1 MSDSL
6 RFEVPTALQYFT
18 SLVAEDEGF
27 ALLEAAVAVAQDEY
41 PQLDPQ
47 GVLSQ
52 VDALADRL
60 KRRIPADA
68 VVLQKLRFLNRYFF
82 QDLGFAGNVNNYY
95 DPRNSYLHEVLALR
109 RGIPITLALIYT
121 ELATQIGISAR
132 GVSFPGHFLVKLR
145 AGKGEVII
153 DPLTGQSLSRADLEE
168 RLLPYRRS
176 HGLTGDFEVPLGL
189 FLQAAT
195 PRDII
200 ARLLRNLKEIHRTAE
215 DWPRL
220 LAVCERLVV
229 LLPRAWDERR
239 DRGLVLAELGQDDV
253 AAHDLL
259 AYLEHLPQADDAAAL
274 RHRLDRLAGGRHGPL
289 H

>member
-6 RFEVPTALQYFT
+6 RFEVPTALQYFA

-27 ALLEAAVAVAQDEY
+27 ALLEAAIAVAQDEY
-41 PQLDPQ
+41 PRLDPQ
-47 GVLSQ
+47 GVLAQ

-68 VVLQKLRFLNRYFF
+68 AVLQKLRFLNRYFF
-82 QDLGFAGNVNNYY
+82 QDLGFAGNVNDYY
-95 DPRNSYLHEVLALR
+95 DPRNSYLHEVLNTR
-109 RGIPITLALIYT
+109 RGIPITLALLYT
-121 ELATQIGISAR
+121 ELATQIGLSAR

-145 AGKGEVII
+145 ATKGEVVI
-153 DPLTGQSLSRADLEE
+153 DPLSGRSLSREDLDE
-168 RLLPYRRS
+168 RLGPYRRAR
-176 HGLTGDFEVPLGL
+176 GLTGEFEVPLGL

-195 PRDII
+195 PRDVI

-220 LAVCERLVV
+220 LAVCDRLVV
-229 LLPRAWDERR
+229 LLPQAWDEQR
-239 DRGLVLAELGQDDV
+239 DRGLTHAELGDDE
-253 AAHDLL
+253 AAAADLS
-259 AYLEHLPQADDAAAL
+259 AYLAHLPEAEDAAPL
-274 RHRLDRLAGGRHGPL
+274 RERLRGLRGNRRGPL

>member
-1 MSDSL
+1 MSDTL
-6 RFEVPTALQYFT
+6 RFEVPTALQYFA

-27 ALLEAAVAVAQDEY
+27 ALLEAAISVAQDEY
-41 PQLDPQ
+41 PGLDPQ

-52 VDALADRL
+52 VDALAERL

-82 QDLGFAGNVNNYY
+82 QDLGFAGNVNDYY
-95 DPRNSYLHEVLALR
+95 DPRNSYLHEVLAMR
-109 RGIPITLALIYT
+109 RGIPITLALIYI
-121 ELATQIGISAR
+121 ELATQVGLSAR

-145 AGKGEVII
+145 AGKGEVVI
-153 DPLTGQSLSRADLEE
+153 DPLSGQSLSRSELEE

-176 HGLTGDFEVPLGL
+176 RGLTGDFEVPLGL

-195 PRDII
+195 PRDVI

-229 LLPRAWDERR
+229 LLPQAWDERR
-239 DRGLVLAELGQDDV
+239 DRGLVRAELGQDE
-253 AAHDLL
+253 AAALDLQ
-259 AYLEHLPQADDAAAL
+259 AYLQHQPDADDAPAL
-274 RHRLDRLAGGRHGPL
+274 RERLRSLADGRYGPL